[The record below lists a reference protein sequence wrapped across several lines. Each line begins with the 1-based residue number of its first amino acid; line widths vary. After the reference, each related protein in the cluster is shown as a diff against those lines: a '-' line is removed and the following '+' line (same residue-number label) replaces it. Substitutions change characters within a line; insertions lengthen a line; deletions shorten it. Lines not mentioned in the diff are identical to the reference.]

1 MRTKQS
7 FRNQLFFGKQ
17 HENNLNPSNYPYTLD
32 RFFEH
37 IREAVLYFPD
47 SPTLNVQTF
56 SVVEAL
62 DEINKANIGN
72 DWRSAKTRYCL
83 SKRFEKRAVPQF
95 EFDFPAVL
103 ANELDYNVASVL
115 GDPEK
120 SVKINHNVKLYILDV
135 LKSNKEITD
144 SNQDRT
150 PNEIFRDTKTIL
162 LYILA
167 YFKKIRFVKITNTDT
182 SITYGYY
189 HLDVLD
195 KMVDDAEITSYSNT
209 VGDLVKVN
217 SWFNSMLM
225 LNDNL
230 QISLYN
236 DIGQAGL
243 CGVSIELQ
251 IGSALC
257 INPTWNLDFES
268 RDMTHGG

>member
-1 MRTKQS
+1 M
-7 FRNQLFFGKQ
+7 NQ
-17 HENNLNPSNYPYTLD
+17 SNYPYTLD

-47 SPTLNVQTF
+47 SPSLNVQTF
-56 SVVEAL
+56 SVVESL
-62 DEINKANIGN
+62 DEINKPNLGN

-83 SKRFEKRAVPQF
+83 SKRFEKRAVTSF

-103 ANELDYNVASVL
+103 VNELDYNVTSVL
-115 GDPEK
+115 GKSNE

-144 SNQDRT
+144 SNQDRN

-167 YFKKIRFVKITNTDT
+167 YFKKIRFVKITNTDS
-182 SITYGYY
+182 SISYGYY

-195 KMVDDAEITSYSNT
+195 KMVDDNEITSYADNSSELT
-209 VGDLVKVN
+209 KVK
-217 SWFNSMLM
+217 SWFNDMLI
-225 LNDNL
+225 LNKDL

>member
-1 MRTKQS
+1 M
-7 FRNQLFFGKQ
+7 NQ
-17 HENNLNPSNYPYTLD
+17 SNYPYTLD

-47 SPTLNVQTF
+47 TPTLNVQTF
-56 SVVEAL
+56 SVVESL
-62 DEINKANIGN
+62 DEINKANLGN

-83 SKRFEKRAVPQF
+83 SKRFEKRAVTQF

-103 ANELDYNVASVL
+103 VNELDYNVGNVL
-115 GDPEK
+115 GKTDN
-120 SVKINHNVKLYILDV
+120 SVKINHNVKLFVLDV

-144 SNQDRT
+144 SNQDRN

-182 SITYGYY
+182 SISYGYY
-189 HLDVLD
+189 HLDVID
-195 KMVDDAEITSYSNT
+195 KMVDDGDITSYTNT
-209 VGDLVKVN
+209 DGDLVKVN
-217 SWFNSMLM
+217 SWFNSMLVT
-225 LNDNL
+225 NENL
-230 QISLYN
+230 QISLYS
-236 DIGQAGL
+236 DIGQPGV

-268 RDMTHGG
+268 RDIAHGG